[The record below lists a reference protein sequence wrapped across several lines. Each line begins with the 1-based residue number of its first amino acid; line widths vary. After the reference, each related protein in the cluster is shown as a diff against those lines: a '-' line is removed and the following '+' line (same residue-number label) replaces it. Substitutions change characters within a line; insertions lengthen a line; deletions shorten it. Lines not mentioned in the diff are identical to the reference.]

1 MTSDNAIIEIE
12 KFLTDKNVTLS
23 ELDKKRFE
31 QILEDVRLTSFSN
44 GFDEGYSF
52 GYDAGYDFAL
62 TTVD

>member
-1 MTSDNAIIEIE
+1 MTSDNAMIEIE
-12 KFLTDKNVTLS
+12 KFLTGKNITLS
-23 ELDKKRFE
+23 EFDKKWLE
-31 QILEDVRLTSFSN
+31 QMLEDVRLTSFSN

>member
-1 MTSDNAIIEIE
+1 MTSDNAMIEIE

-23 ELDKKRFE
+23 ESDKKLFE
-31 QILEDVRLTSFSN
+31 QILEDIRQTSFSN

>member
-1 MTSDNAIIEIE
+1 MTSNNAMIEIE
-12 KFLTDKNVTLS
+12 KLLINKNVTLS
-23 ELDKKRFE
+23 EPDKKRFE
-31 QILEDVRLTSFSN
+31 QILETVRQTSFSN